1 MLSPLMCTRPLCSKC
16 CVRASASGGQTGSSL
31 CGGCP
36 STSIGETLAGLPCW
50 ALPGATSGIATPGL
64 LHRGGPL
71 CLRRTEQR
79 WWEGGLVI
87 TLGAWSPLLFDPP
100 ISCGGGINIPVAD
113 QKPQGQPWGRLP
125 RPPCLP
131 GLLGTGLVEFGG
143 YFSVS
148 PAGWASKQ
156 RQLLCLF

>member
-1 MLSPLMCTRPLCSKC
+1 MKETHLVCFLLSCVRGPLCAKC

-36 STSIGETLAGLPCW
+36 STSTGETLAGLPCW
-50 ALPGATSGIATPGL
+50 TLPGATSGIATPGL

-71 CLRRTEQR
+71 CLQSTEQR

-87 TLGAWSPLLFDPP
+87 TLGAGSPLLFDPP

-113 QKPQGQPWGRLP
+113 QKPQGQPWVRRP

-131 GLLGTGLVEFGG
+131 APGYWAGGARRLLQCPARRLGL
-143 YFSVS
+143 
-148 PAGWASKQ
+148 
-156 RQLLCLF
+156 